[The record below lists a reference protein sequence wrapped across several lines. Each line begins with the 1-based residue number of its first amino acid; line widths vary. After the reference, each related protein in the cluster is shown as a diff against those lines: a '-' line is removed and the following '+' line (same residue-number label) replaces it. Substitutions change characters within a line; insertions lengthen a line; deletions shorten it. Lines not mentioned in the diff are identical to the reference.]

1 MNIGYLTENSKKKK
15 SVKILFNTPLR
26 FSIPKN
32 FRTNVKKISASSVEN
47 NINSLIEEIK
57 EKLKKFDKKNE
68 NEIVLIEYTEENI
81 KTIYFILNKYIR
93 NESEIFILKNYL
105 MGFEKLINVIKNNE
119 NFNEIINN
127 LSIYLKC
134 EKMNKNTLLMKY
146 GDKGN
151 KCYILLE
158 GKVSILL
165 PKENKI
171 KISFL
176 NYFKHLIKLK
186 ILEEEELLKNILFE
200 NKESK
205 YKIEPNIFEEL
216 FEKLNYFLNKKNK
229 KYINFQILNF
239 DEFEI
244 KEILSYMNEIKNSI
258 LPNYKNKTPEK
269 YIESTYLNNIE
280 NNICPD
286 DEEVIIYSYIEITQL
301 EKGQIFG
308 ELALQNI
315 DKKRTAS
322 IICLTNCIF
331 GTLSRK
337 AYFKCYSDIE
347 IRKRKNNIIFF
358 INLNLF
364 KGMTYNVF
372 ETKFFNFFIQKHVKK
387 GEKLIIQNEPFKYIY
402 FIKEGEFELNSNI
415 NFNEIYQII
424 LEKRNIKLNLKKIP
438 NPNLKEF
445 LKICIIKNND
455 IIGLNDIIY
464 NKNIVFVNAICVSKT
479 GTLFQIEKKYLDN
492 IIYKSSIVENNIEIT
507 VKNKEKIITDRLLN
521 YFNIKHNNSIDL
533 FRNEINDDELI
544 KKIFLIKEKKFIT
557 KFKNPNLL
565 KKRVKSSKYLFN
577 KEKICLT
584 NNNNNNIDK
593 KNNNYINNLTLI
605 NNYNYKST
613 NNIFLNKKNI
623 DLNNNFKNNLEKEN
637 KKEENNISINNYFKK
652 SYINNYLL
660 TENLKTNNN
669 NNSLLSKTN
678 SQKNIKNES
687 KNIYKILIN
696 KTKIKNYNK
705 YFLLNKDNNNNSYLN
720 NQTTGNNSIKSN
732 LENLNEAENII
743 KKFIGIKLRNHTPE
757 TNYSF
762 NFRNLIIDENNLKN
776 NNNKY
781 SNKIKKAKPFI
792 DLLNYENNINNK
804 EEILIKEFNR
814 YNSYNYIPIYDNISY
829 RIKKKGLNKPKF
841 RTNFSLK
848 KLKN

>member
-1 MNIGYLTENSKKKK
+1 MNISCLTENIKKKK
-15 SVKILFNTPLR
+15 SVKIIYKTPLR

-32 FRTNVKKISASSVEN
+32 YRTNVKKISASSLEN

-57 EKLKKFDKKNE
+57 EKLKKYKQKE
-68 NEIVLIEYTEENI
+68 NEILLINYTEENI

-93 NESEIFILKNYL
+93 NENEIFILKNYL

-127 LSIYLKC
+127 LSVYLKC

-176 NYFKHLIKLK
+176 NYFKHLILLK

-205 YKIEPNIFEEL
+205 YKIEPYIFEEL
-216 FEKLNYFLNKKNK
+216 FEKINHFLNKKK
-229 KYINFQILNF
+229 KHINFHILNF

-244 KEILSYMNEIKNSI
+244 KEILSYINEIKNSI
-258 LPNYKNKTPEK
+258 LPNYKNITPEK

-280 NNICPD
+280 NNIYTD

-364 KGMTYNVF
+364 KGMTYNAF
-372 ETKFFNFFIQKHVKK
+372 ETKFFNFFILKHVKK
-387 GEKLIIQNEPFKYIY
+387 GDKLIIQNEPFKYIY

-479 GTLFQIEKKYLDN
+479 GTLFQIEKKFLDD
-492 IIYKSSIVENNIEIT
+492 IIFRSSIVENNIEKT
-507 VKNKEKIITDRLLN
+507 VKDKEKIITDRLLN
-521 YFNIKHNNSIDL
+521 YFNIKHNNFI
-533 FRNEINDDELI
+533 RKEINDDELI
-544 KKIFLIKEKKFIT
+544 KKMFKEKKFNT

-584 NNNNNNIDK
+584 NNNNINKND
-593 KNNNYINNLTLI
+593 NNNNNNLTLI
-605 NNYNYKST
+605 NNYNYKNT

-623 DLNNNFKNNLEKEN
+623 DLNNNFNNNLEKEN

-652 SYINNYLL
+652 SFINNYLL
-660 TENLKTNNN
+660 TENIKTNNIN

-678 SQKNIKNES
+678 SQKNLKNES
-687 KNIYKILIN
+687 KNFYQFLIN
-696 KTKIKNYNK
+696 KNKIKNYNK
-705 YFLLNKDNNNNSYLN
+705 FFLLKKDDNNSYLN
-720 NQTTGNNSIKSN
+720 NQTTSGNNSIKSN

-743 KKFIGIKLRNHTPE
+743 KKFIGIKLRNHSPE

-762 NFRNLIIDENNLKN
+762 NFRNLIIDEKNN

-781 SNKIKKAKPFI
+781 SYKIKKSKPFI
-792 DLLNYENNINNK
+792 DLLNYDNNINNK
-804 EEILIKEFNR
+804 EEKLLKEFNR

-841 RTNFSLK
+841 KSNFSLK